1 MGFFFSSFFF
11 FFNLKGS
18 QFLLF
23 KPFQQPGRLPSHCG
37 LDGHSLCPQKTVGRS
52 LAQTC
57 EGGELGLGGQQLE
70 GRIPPTLRRHLPCQL
85 LPTTSSWVWQMGQ
98 GLEQRDGQAQLTAS
112 SAGHKAGFS
121 VANVNLVSRQPRGVW
136 LLQLRKMRLRESHS
150 QHGDCI
156 LPLPSLGPLSR
167 G

>member
-1 MGFFFSSFFF
+1 MSTDCGVFFFFFFSF

-18 QFLLF
+18 QFLLS

-85 LPTTSSWVWQMGQ
+85 LPTTSSWDWQMGQ
-98 GLEQRDGQAQLTAS
+98 GLEQRDGQAQLTVS
-112 SAGHKAGFS
+112 SAGHRAGFS

-150 QHGDCI
+150 
-156 LPLPSLGPLSR
+156 
-167 G
+167 